1 MAAGPTNNAPVSHR
15 SKVAHLPGAKQGDK
29 IKTGRDYVVE
39 FDDALMS
46 LDGWRNPRDKGTK
59 LTALQMNKYTEPETV
74 YQYGPPKFNQHLDHL
89 SPLSRSW
96 AGDKINEQ
104 NPVVETHTT
113 TIFYGDTVAGWQED
127 KRYPNVGPD
136 FSYIFLTKAYT
147 FNPTTNEFFITEMLD
162 PEDDVFERVI
172 KQDLRYG
179 DKFQLKLI
187 SEGVEHDLQEE
198 YQVHWNQGLFSK
210 IAEFVTC
217 SEVPYSH
224 PQQLVSIY
232 LEQNTE
238 NDYYGRRI
246 QKVSESMMTQWLTL
260 FSYNTDPISASFV
273 TGSFTVEKNPDTWWW
288 RRPQTSSY
296 FDLLNPG
303 TMAPSNSAS
312 GELILDKLHDR
323 DQATSSLYLF
333 MNRLMSLP
341 MVYATPDANG
351 QYTGSYFKK
360 QQENFGIPPARKDLH
375 IITFNNAH
383 GTNKDI
389 QTELRHDGTWMAVSG
404 DIKHTTQAL
413 RHFGSISISPGSL
426 VGVPNVDRGLVNHF
440 VSTQATTH
448 TNFNP
453 NVFYSTVGGPN
464 FDDYINETGWTNS
477 YDGGEISYFHWMGNN
492 PILEYDNKRYA
503 KQIYRPTWG
512 AGGAAKVTGSGAL
525 NDLPRISS
533 WTISKLEKRKNVI
546 MADINKPAHLFE
558 GTGNSGFV
566 VIPEN
571 LHPTIKNNMDYYLRK
586 ANIRDRGPRRK
597 NLFAKRPRIIRRR
610 RIRKPN
616 FLNPFRFIR
625 RKFRRFRWL

>member
-1 MAAGPTNNAPVSHR
+1 MNEQIKPKPEPISLSSLLTPSKTVEIDYPEFEGFTIRMWLDYCDEYNHPLTNCP
-15 SKVAHLPGAKQGDK
+15 K
-29 IKTGRDYVVE
+29 
-39 FDDALMS
+39 
-46 LDGWRNPRDKGTK
+46 WGTK
-59 LTALQMNKYTEPETV
+59 SFSM
-74 YQYGPPKFNQHLDHL
+74 
-89 SPLSRSW
+89 
-96 AGDKINEQ
+96 
-104 NPVVETHTT
+104 
-113 TIFYGDTVAGWQED
+113 
-127 KRYPNVGPD
+127 PNVSSG
-136 FSYIFLTKAYT
+136 
-147 FNPTTNEFFITEMLD
+147 
-162 PEDDVFERVI
+162 
-172 KQDLRYG
+172 
-179 DKFQLKLI
+179 LK
-187 SEGVEHDLQEE
+187 QEE
-198 YQVHWNQGLFSK
+198 LN
-210 IAEFVTC
+210 I
-217 SEVPYSH
+217 
-224 PQQLVSIY
+224 I
-232 LEQNTE
+232 
-238 NDYYGRRI
+238 
-246 QKVSESMMTQWLTL
+246 
-260 FSYNTDPISASFV
+260 YNT
-273 TGSFTVEKNPDTWWW
+273 
-288 RRPQTSSY
+288 
-296 FDLLNPG
+296 FDLYVQYAICEGFGMPQVEAGSAGVPIASVDYSAMNDVVHKLNGYPIKV
-303 TMAPSNSAS
+303 NQYFK
-312 GELILDKLHDR
+312 ELILDKLHDR